1 MDFQKIALVHQ
12 EKYPLMQA
20 QDFVKLAY
28 QSAFG
33 CGHMVKDFET
43 ACERVKSECLSD
55 RPYVYTEDIGNGYM
69 RLHLNGGEIPVSP
82 ETVARMFCMSA
93 EAVADDKNTFFAY
106 AEGLKTLSREGRIA
120 PLVDEI
126 VRLLLKFEAGDF
138 APVSH
143 TETYLNSYYPAYR
156 VIKAEYAKHLTLIS
170 RIESLKN
177 GKKPFIVAID
187 GMCASGKTTLARMLS
202 NVLSAPVYHMDDFF
216 LPPVKRTKERL
227 LEAGGNVDYERFRTD
242 VLDPLLSCKP
252 FSFRPFDCSVM
263 DLSEPVLCDPAPL
276 SIVEG
281 SYACHPALEKDY
293 DYKIFLSVDP
303 DTQLERI
310 RVRNGEKMLERFK
323 NEWIPMENRYFDAFS
338 IREKADIALHTNR

>member
-1 MDFQKIALVHQ
+1 
-12 EKYPLMQA
+12 MQA

-43 ACERVKSECLSD
+43 AYERVKSECQSKT
-55 RPYVYTEDIGNGYM
+55 PFVFTEDIGNGYM
-69 RLHLNGGEIPVSP
+69 RLYLNGGEIPVSP
-82 ETVARMFCMSA
+82 ETVARMFLMSA

-106 AEGLKTLSREGRIA
+106 AEGLKTLSREGKIA
-120 PLVDEI
+120 PSEDEI
-126 VRLLLKFEAGDF
+126 VRSLLKFESGDF

-143 TETYLNSYYPAYR
+143 TETYRTAYKPAYR
-156 VIKAEYAKHLTLIS
+156 VIKAEYAKALPLIS
-170 RIESLKN
+170 KLESLKN
-177 GKKPFIVAID
+177 QKNPVIAAID
-187 GMCASGKTTLARMLS
+187 GMCASGKTTLAHLLS
-202 NVLSAPVYHMDDFF
+202 SALNAPVYHMDDFF
-216 LPPVKRTKERL
+216 LPPIKRTKKRL
-227 LEAGGNVDYERFRTD
+227 SEAGGNVDYERFRTD
-242 VLDPLLSCKP
+242 VLDPILSGKP

-263 DLSEPVLCDPAPL
+263 ELSEPVLCIPSPL

-281 SYACHPALEKDY
+281 SYSCHPTLEKDY
-293 DYKIFLSVDP
+293 DLKIFLSVDP

-338 IREKADIALHTNR
+338 IREKADFVF